1 MSTRNAGLIL
11 LLATLITT
19 LLILALGALPVAD
32 ALRATPAAEG
42 HAELEPQGLLRL
54 AGLVKPLLFMGFS
67 GALSLLILKGW
78 NSRSRVRKNRR
89 S

>member
-11 LLATLITT
+11 LFATLITT
-19 LLILALGALPVAD
+19 LLILAMGSLPMAD
-32 ALRATPAAEG
+32 TLRATPVVEG

-67 GALSLLILKGW
+67 GGLTLLFLNGW
-78 NSRSRVRKNRR
+78 NSRSQVRKDRR
-89 S
+89 P

>member
-11 LLATLITT
+11 LLATLVTT
-19 LLILALGALPVAD
+19 LLILALGSLPAAD
-32 ALRATPAAEG
+32 NLRATPAAEG

-67 GALSLLILKGW
+67 AGLTLLILKGW
-78 NSRSRVRKNRR
+78 NGRSRVRKNRR